1 MHHYFMGARRIP
13 FTYWSYFSHRVVNPF
28 HAVDQVGERCD
39 GQYWI

>member
-1 MHHYFMGARRIP
+1 VQGG
-13 FTYWSYFSHRVVNPF
+13 SHLHIGHTLAIRVVNPF